1 MLLVN
6 NIPFYNRLPGNL
18 LGMCYFKLNISMKKL
33 FIPVL
38 AVCMF
43 TTNVTTQAQTSE
55 KMKTTKKVEKTTEKA
70 KEKATETD
78 RFSYSYGVLLGA
90 SLKQQGLTIEDIN
103 TDDFLEGLKALLKD
117 EKTKIDVATAQNEV
131 NAKIQAMMAKKSE
144 GTLTAGKAYME
155 KNAKKEGVKTTAS
168 GIQYEI
174 LKKGDG
180 DKPTAS
186 SKVTT
191 HYHGTFID
199 GKVFDSSVDR
209 GQPATFPVN
218 GVIQGWQEI
227 LPMMAT
233 GAKWRVTIPS
243 HLAYGTQERG
253 SIPANST
260 LIFEI
265 ELFSIQ

>member
-1 MLLVN
+1 
-6 NIPFYNRLPGNL
+6 
-18 LGMCYFKLNISMKKL
+18 MKKL

-43 TTNVTTQAQTSE
+43 ATSISTQAQNSE
-55 KMKTTKKVEKTTEKA
+55 KLKASKKTEKTTEKV
-70 KEKATETD
+70 TETD

-90 SLKQQGLTIEDIN
+90 ALKKQGLSIDDIN
-103 TDDFLEGLKALLKD
+103 TDDFVEGLKALLQGQ
-117 EKTKIDVATAQNEV
+117 KTKIDEPTAQNEV
-131 NAKIQAMMAKKSE
+131 NAKIQEMIAKKSE
-144 GTLTAGKAYME
+144 TTLAAGKAYME
-155 KNAKKEGVKTTAS
+155 KNAKKEGVKTIAS

-174 LKKGDG
+174 LKKGEG
-180 DKPTAS
+180 AKPLAS

-199 GKVFDSSVDR
+199 GKVFDSSVER

-227 LPMMAT
+227 LPMMSM
-233 GAKWRVTIPS
+233 GGKWRVTIPA
-243 HLAYGTQERG
+243 HLAYGAQERG

-265 ELFSIQ
+265 ELLSIQ

>member
-1 MLLVN
+1 
-6 NIPFYNRLPGNL
+6 
-18 LGMCYFKLNISMKKL
+18 MKKL

-43 TTNVTTQAQTSE
+43 ATSISTQAQNSE
-55 KMKTTKKVEKTTEKA
+55 KLKASKKTEKTTEKA
-70 KEKATETD
+70 TEID
-78 RFSYSYGVLLGA
+78 RFSYSYGVLLGSA
-90 SLKQQGLTIEDIN
+90 LKKQGLSIDDIN
-103 TDDFLEGLKALLKD
+103 TDDFVEGLKALLQGQ
-117 EKTKIDVATAQNEV
+117 KTKIDESTAQNEV
-131 NAKIQAMMAKKSE
+131 NAKIQGMMAKKSE
-144 GTLTAGKAYME
+144 ATLAAGKAYMA
-155 KNAKKEGVKTTAS
+155 KNAKKEGIKTTAS

-174 LKKGDG
+174 LKKGEG
-180 DKPTAS
+180 AKPLAS

-199 GKVFDSSVDR
+199 GKVFDSSVER

-227 LPMMAT
+227 LPMMSM
-233 GAKWRVTIPS
+233 GGKWRVTIPA
-243 HLAYGTQERG
+243 HLAYGAQERG

-265 ELFSIQ
+265 ELLGIQ